1 MGKAQIMA
9 SLGEGLYQ
17 ARITYNTTLPA
28 VRKAALEACKP
39 ALEQQLAAATT
50 ARQTAETDVVAAQA
64 ELNLLI
70 EQLAAATPEEAPA
83 IRDAIVEKQAAA
95 KIPGEILGAARRK
108 ESSLTLAL
116 VQVDMEIVRLDAVL
130 ATEDTRN
137 IWCADYS
144 NTLTGQVDT
153 IEING
158 EPGQIL
164 IAPGGSGEASALL
177 TGAEAMSTANWA
189 RNFALHPYWQKWKP
203 TYRTGLIL
211 SISGDTCTVSLD
223 PAESSYQAL
232 DINQQAILGGVPI
245 QYLECNGLAFEV
257 GDGVVVRFTGQNWSS
272 PVVVGFAHNPE
283 VCCPDILSIQY
294 TTFNMFLGEAQEL
307 SLAEDTSH
315 SCPVY
320 WSIFQYPQPADWA
333 NPTPAELIAAATG
346 DGTRG
351 TLTNLDGSPL
361 NASTPVVLY
370 TAPSAWIS
378 CDASQATVQAHG
390 FGQTDEMTMHVSDA
404 VNATGAVQWSIG
416 AGFTA
421 QYGFG
426 SLGGPPCPGYTCYVY
441 GNIYNHRIYC
451 SSGEQWEQY
460 SPGGGAAFYL
470 PGYCASQCILGTS
483 VDPSTPGIPSSA
495 WQSFPGA
502 LQMNPPNDPMD
513 PPSVTCCMVPE

>member
-17 ARITYNTTLPA
+17 SRITYNTTLPA
-28 VRKAALEACKP
+28 ARKAALEARKP
-39 ALEQQLAAATT
+39 ALEQQLADAAT
-50 ARQTAETDVVAAQA
+50 ARLTAETDVTAAQA

-70 EQLAAATPEEAPA
+70 EQLVAATPAAAPA
-83 IRDAIVEKQAAA
+83 IRAAIAEKQAAA
-95 KIPGEILGAARRK
+95 KIPGEILAAAQRK
-108 ESSLTLAL
+108 ESRLTLDLA
-116 VQVDMEIVRLDAVL
+116 QITTEIARLDALL
-130 ATEDTRN
+130 AIEDTRN

-144 NTLTGQVDT
+144 TTLTGQVDT

-164 IAPGGSGEASALL
+164 IAPGGSGEPSALL
-177 TGAEAMSTANWA
+177 TGVEAMTTANWA
-189 RNFALHPYWQKWKP
+189 RNCALHPYWQKWKP

-223 PAESSYQAL
+223 AAVSSYQAL

-245 QYLECNGLAFEV
+245 QYLNCNGLAFEV
-257 GDGVVVRFTGQNWSS
+257 GDGVVIRFTGQNWSS

-283 VCCPDILSIQY
+283 ICCPDIVIQY
-294 TTFNMFLGEAQEL
+294 TTINMFLGESQEL
-307 SLAEDTSH
+307 SLAAAVSQ

-320 WSIFQYPQPADWA
+320 WSISQYPQPADWT
-333 NPTPAELIAAATG
+333 NPTPAELAAAATG

-351 TLTNLDGSPL
+351 TLTNLDSSPL
-361 NASTPVVLY
+361 NASAPVVLY

-404 VNATGAVQWSIG
+404 AGATGAVQWSIG

-421 QYGFG
+421 QSG
-426 SLGGPPCPGYTCYVY
+426 SGALGGPPCPGYECYVY

-451 SSGEQWEQY
+451 SSGAQWEQY
-460 SPGGGAAFYL
+460 SPGGGTAFYL
-470 PGYCASQCILGTS
+470 PGYCASQCIQDTS

-502 LQMNPPNDPMD
+502 LQMNPPNDPTD